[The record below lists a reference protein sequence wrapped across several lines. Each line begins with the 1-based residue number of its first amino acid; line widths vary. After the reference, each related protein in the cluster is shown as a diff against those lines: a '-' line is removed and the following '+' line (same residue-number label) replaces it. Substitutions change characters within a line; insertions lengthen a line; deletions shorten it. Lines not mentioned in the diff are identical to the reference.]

1 MSHEAAERER
11 LERTGEPIGEAPSL
25 GGVASWERGGPDDEH
40 GGGKDVDEEEEEDST
55 TSFGEGSETDGAKLW
70 KAKRTLRK

>member
-11 LERTGEPIGEAPSL
+11 LERTGGPPSL
-25 GGVASWERGGPDDEH
+25 IDRAASWERGGPDDEH
-40 GGGKDVDEEEEEDST
+40 GGGKDVDEEEEEEST
-55 TSFGEGSETDGAKLW
+55 ASFGEGSETDGTKLW